1 MAFGRRKARGSLL
14 QTAARTAVITGTAA
28 ATSNAVH
35 NKAAARQQQAN
46 QAAQPAVAPAA
57 PAQAS
62 VAPAT
67 AGVSLST
74 IEQLERLGALHT
86 SGVLTDAEF
95 ATLKAQAIG

>member
-1 MAFGRRKARGSLL
+1 MAFGRRRARGSLL

-35 NKAAARQQQAN
+35 GKAAARE
-46 QAAQPAVAPAA
+46 QAAQAAAAPAVAPVAAA
-57 PAQAS
+57 P
-62 VAPAT
+62 VAAVPAT
-67 AGVSLST
+67 TGVSLST
-74 IEQLERLGALHT
+74 IEQLERLGALHA